1 MFLNSKQEKAVQFAV
16 TILESRG
23 LEILHPEIKTNHSK
37 ISISE
42 IKWKAVKDVT
52 HREIS
57 AHILLTKWDKKFKLI
72 VWLPKDPQD
81 GMTSIDSYVILN
93 PSKTHLILPY
103 GQGQLSLHKIDPEI
117 FMSLQEMR
125 DYLGY

>member
-1 MFLNSKQEKAVQFAV
+1 MFLNSKQEKAVQFAM

-23 LEILHPEIKTNHSK
+23 LEVLYPDIETNHSK

-42 IKWKAVKDVT
+42 IRWKAVKDEWGVA
-52 HREIS
+52 

-72 VWLPKDPQD
+72 VWLPKDPND
-81 GMTSIDSYVILN
+81 GMTAIDPYVVLS

-103 GQGQLSLHKIDPEI
+103 GQGQLSLHKIDPDI
-117 FMSLQEMR
+117 FMSLQEMK